1 MSPATPNAI
10 RQAHGP
16 TSAIGSRITD
26 SAYPAP
32 AASASIDAANARAP
46 SGASSIDRDAADDER
61 GVHAGAHEG
70 LRGGED
76 HEVRRD
82 RAEPTGDAHAE
93 DRAQEDP
100 APAHAVGE
108 ARGHERDQ
116 RTEARDREGAAE
128 LTVRRVE
135 RLRDGI
141 AQLAEQRRGER
152 SDRPG
157 ERDGRDQLRLR
168 LVEGARR
175 GERMRTERL
184 GCLGTIDRGVQRLR
198 APTSAR
204 AGSRSGRRVRRTNRR
219 TGSSCRSRRRA
230 RRRSRRR
237 WSRG

>member
-10 RQAHGP
+10 RHAHGP

-46 SGASSIDRDAADDER
+46 SGASSITAMPPTMSAAFTQAR
-61 GVHAGAHEG
+61 TRVCAAVKITKFGAIALSPLAMHTPRTAPRRI
-70 LRGGED
+70 LR
-76 HEVRRD
+76 R
-82 RAEPTGDAHAE
+82 PT
-93 DRAQEDP
+93 
-100 APAHAVGE
+100 AVGE

-116 RTEARDREGAAE
+116 RTEARDRERAAE

-141 AQLAEQRRGER
+141 AQLAEQRGGER
-152 SDRPG
+152 GDRAG

-175 GERMRTERL
+175 GERMGTERL
-184 GCLGTIDRGVQRLR
+184 GCLGTARPRRAAPG

-204 AGSRSGRRVRRTNRR
+204 AGSRSGRRGRRTNRR

-237 WSRG
+237 CPPG